1 MLEHIIFNN
10 LVYNET
16 YMRKVMPFLTSE
28 YFKDPVDRAIFNTID
43 DYVKNYNSSPTK
55 EALAIDLSGHG
66 SLNDL
71 QFSNATDI
79 ISKMAPDNTS
89 NIEWLVDQTEK
100 FCQEKA
106 IYNAIMRSI
115 EIIDDKTGKVN
126 KGSIPKLLSDAI
138 AVSFD
143 TSIGHDFLAGTD
155 DRYDYY
161 HQKVVKIPFDLAM
174 MNKITRGG
182 VERKTIN
189 VLLGGTGSGK
199 TLALCHFAASHLA
212 AGYKVLYITLEM
224 AEMKIA
230 ERIDSNLLDIA
241 ISDFEDITKET
252 YVRKVE
258 RMKQSVKGKL
268 IVKEYPTAQAG
279 SANFR
284 HLINELRIKK
294 NFVPDVVYVD
304 YINIC
309 SSSRIRGIGSNIN
322 SYTYIK
328 AIAEELRGL
337 AVEFNV
343 AMFTATQTT
352 RGGYGNSDIEITD
365 TSESFG
371 LPATADFMVALIV
384 TEELDKF
391 GQMMIKQL
399 KNRYADASVYRKFII
414 GIDRSKMRLYDIDD
428 KGQLN
433 DVPPSPPSS
442 NNSSEDVERR
452 KKLFGEFR

>member
-1 MLEHIIFNN
+1 MFEKIIFNN
-10 LVYNET
+10 LICNET

-43 DYVKNYNSSPTK
+43 SYVRTYNGSPTK
-55 EALAIDLSGHG
+55 EALAIELSQHG

-79 ISKMAPDNTS
+79 ISRITPDHTTS
-89 NIEWLVDQTEK
+89 VDWLYDQTEK

-106 IYNAIMRSI
+106 IYNAIMHSI
-115 EIIDDKTGKVN
+115 EIIDDKTGKLN
-126 KGSIPKLLSDAI
+126 KGSIPKLLSDAL

-143 TSIGHDFLAGTD
+143 TSIGHDFLASSD
-155 DRYDYY
+155 ERYEYY
-161 HQKVVKIPFDLAM
+161 HQKVVKIPFDLSM

-189 VLLGGTGSGK
+189 VLLGGTGGGK
-199 TLALCHFAASHLA
+199 TLAMCHFAASHLA
-212 AGYKVLYITLEM
+212 AGYNVLYITLEM

-230 ERIDSNLLDIA
+230 ERIDANLLDIA
-241 ISDFEDITKET
+241 ISDFETISKDAYT
-252 YVRKVE
+252 RKVD
-258 RMKQSVKGKL
+258 RMRQNVKGKL

-294 NFVPDVVYVD
+294 NFIPDVVYVD

-343 AMFTATQTT
+343 ALFTATQTT
-352 RGGYGNSDIEITD
+352 RSGYGNSDIEITD

-371 LPATADFMVALIV
+371 LPATADFMVALIT
-384 TEELDKF
+384 TEELDKL
-391 GQMMIKQL
+391 GQIMIKQL
-399 KNRYADASVYRKFII
+399 KNRYADQSVNRKFVI
-414 GIDRSKMRLYDIDD
+414 GIDRSKMRLYDVDD
-428 KGQLN
+428 QGQIQ
-433 DVPPSPPSS
+433 DDSPAPKPSQ
-442 NNSSEDVERR
+442 EDAERR
-452 KKLFGEFR
+452 KKLFGALK